1 MNKCVAVREREKNCG
16 GTVRKVEGRNCGG
29 RRTYVAVGE
38 EEVLPRKRFLAI
50 GPRGVL
56 TH

>member
-1 MNKCVAVREREKNCG
+1 LGRLGKKA
-16 GTVRKVEGRNCGG
+16 EGRDCGR